1 MESVAL
7 CHPSAGAVRAGTL
20 AQRRRNSRSKQCC
33 ALIGVCVLAAVG
45 AAITSSVGVFCPG
58 ARVGQDLAKHRRNG
72 VQRRV
77 ENVQAS
83 VKPVAKAGNT
93 GAVGKVAT
101 EEAFRELH
109 GSGDDVVVMLTF
121 PWCRTCRFF
130 KPTFKKLAKIYEA
143 TLFTEICGNENDFTK
158 HYAREV
164 LNVEFSPMF
173 ALYSGGK
180 MVKTWTG
187 GCHEEFVTNVEKAL
201 PSANG
206 RMRQALVD
214 AGYA

>member
-1 MESVAL
+1 LSRCQFWWCVGLLGICGFAAT
-7 CHPSAGAVRAGTL
+7 SAVT
-20 AQRRRNSRSKQCC
+20 
-33 ALIGVCVLAAVG
+33 
-45 AAITSSVGVFCPG
+45 TSSINAFCPG
-58 ARVGQDLAKHRRNG
+58 LCPGRDMTKNQRIGI
-72 VQRRV
+72 QRRV
-77 ENVQAS
+77 ENVQSAPQS
-83 VKPVAKAGNT
+83 MRKGNG

-101 EEAFRELH
+101 EESLSALH
-109 GSGDDVVVMLTF
+109 GDGDDVVVMLTF

-130 KPTFKKLAKIYEA
+130 KPTFKRLAKIYGA
-143 TLFTEICGNENDFTK
+143 TLFTEISGSENDFTK

-180 MVKTWTG
+180 IVKTWTG
-187 GCHEEFVTNVEKAL
+187 GCHKEFVKNIEGAL
-201 PSANG
+201 PSATG